1 MPGPLSSA
9 NREIREAQRL
19 EDVRKLARSRLP
31 RLLTDQ
37 LLTELEELN
46 LEDVSQVPE
55 RLRSRLDT
63 LRESVRDWP
72 EIESRYGSRL
82 RPGVR
87 TSEVIE
93 VIFAVQEILTP
104 PRARSDDE
112 GDDEP
117 WPLPH
122 EPGWPFGPRT

>member
-19 EDVRKLARSRLP
+19 DDARKLARSRRP

-82 RPGVR
+82 RPGLR
-87 TSEVIE
+87 ISEVID

-104 PRARSDDE
+104 PRARSEDE
-112 GDDEP
+112 DSDEL